1 MKKTNEDLN
10 LQLDSLVNDVLV
22 DEKAIKGQGT
32 REVLEKL
39 DDSVDEILANLGSQD
54 NAEKKPSRYQKEPI
68 KLDLDF
74 DIDASL

>member
-1 MKKTNEDLN
+1 MVK
-10 LQLDSLVNDVLV
+10 DVLV
-22 DEKAIKGQGT
+22 DEKPIKGQGT

-54 NAEKKPSRYQKEPI
+54 NEEKKPSRYQKEPI